1 MKSKKYAALLMIL
14 LVKHVSDRANGTLV
28 KMPAVLQLT
37 LPAINARHLRNGM
50 KSN

>member
-1 MKSKKYAALLMIL
+1 
-14 LVKHVSDRANGTLV
+14 LV

-37 LPAINARHLRNGM
+37 TPAINALHQRNGM